1 MVDYALLFLP
11 DDDVQS
17 RIDSLLVQQKHR
29 TINQTVY
36 EALRTRPAPVFIE
49 TKASTG
55 TVASSHVQ
63 LAIWTAAW
71 QERLRAITTRRKL
84 ITVPVFQ
91 VYGNVWQVLF
101 AVDNGHEMV
110 SLCQLSKIGD
120 TSTILGMY
128 QLRAALAV
136 VAKWVENDFR
146 DWISGFLSDAAMI
159 P

>member
-11 DDDVQS
+11 DDGLQS
-17 RIDSLLVQQKHR
+17 RIDALLVRQKDR
-29 TINQTVY
+29 TIKQTVY

-63 LAIWTAAW
+63 LAIWTVAW
-71 QERLRAITTRRKL
+71 QERLRAMATHRKL
-84 ITVPVFQ
+84 ITAPVFQ

-110 SLCQLSKIGD
+110 SLRQLSKYLA
-120 TSTILGMY
+120 TYSP
-128 QLRAALAV
+128 AAT
-136 VAKWVENDFR
+136 
-146 DWISGFLSDAAMI
+146 
-159 P
+159 